1 MIKQEDNNYTF
12 TEKLKLK
19 KKLDGSHISIKKVGI
34 SVLVQSLTSLVNLRE
49 IISSFWAL
57 FPSIK

>member
-1 MIKQEDNNYTF
+1 MIKQEDNNYTC